1 VIAIHILALMIGA
14 LPVYFTATGKLRGG
28 YVDRATGEHREGG
41 PAAVAP
47 AIAGLIVMASAIGGL
62 LQ

>member
-1 VIAIHILALMIGA
+1 MIAIHILALMIGA

-41 PAAVAP
+41 AAA
-47 AIAGLIVMASAIGGL
+47 ARADAGDRPFKVERLTVKR
-62 LQ
+62 